1 MVDLYNSDLLT
12 KSRYYYPRKVS
23 TISTKKI
30 HKQIQFGME
39 SLNIEVLTIV
49 HKYKEFSEF

>member
-49 HKYKEFSEF
+49 HKYK